1 MNTRTS
7 LLACVSAAFL
17 LVACGGGSSSSS
29 NDDNGSGT
37 APGETA
43 DKYAGS
49 WRTECRE
56 DYAVGE
62 NPAFPGGRSQF
73 TGLVLAKT
81 GATAMNFAQNTAEY
95 ETPDCS
101 GPRTAL
107 FTSRGTVTLDGG
119 KRIGNVQTD
128 RATFTTTS
136 GPVVIGKVLLW
147 VNSGLLYKGTQSPR
161 DAQGY
166 PNQMETNEPWSPI

>member
-1 MNTRTS
+1 MNSRMP
-7 LLACVSAAFL
+7 LLACLSAAVL

-29 NDDNGSGT
+29 SDDNGSGST
-37 APGETA
+37 PTETA
-43 DKYAGS
+43 DIYAGN
-49 WRTECRE
+49 WRTECKE

-62 NPAFPGGRSQF
+62 NPAFPDGRSQF

-81 GATAMNFAQNTAEY
+81 GATALNFAQNTAEY

-101 GPRTAL
+101 GARTAL
-107 FTSRGTVTLDGG
+107 FTSRGTVTLDGA
-119 KRIGNVQTD
+119 KRIGNVD
-128 RATFTTTS
+128 AERATFTTTS

-147 VNSGLLYKGTQSPR
+147 VNNGLLYKGTQAPR